1 MHTER
6 EREREKECIAGLNQ
20 VAFKNLVEV
29 SATEYFSFFFFFLK
43 RRAPSIL
50 KDLVGH
56 PFFTV
61 TCFAQSVS

>member
-29 SATEYFSFFFFFLK
+29 SATEYFSFFFFF
-43 RRAPSIL
+43 
-50 KDLVGH
+50 
-56 PFFTV
+56 
-61 TCFAQSVS
+61 